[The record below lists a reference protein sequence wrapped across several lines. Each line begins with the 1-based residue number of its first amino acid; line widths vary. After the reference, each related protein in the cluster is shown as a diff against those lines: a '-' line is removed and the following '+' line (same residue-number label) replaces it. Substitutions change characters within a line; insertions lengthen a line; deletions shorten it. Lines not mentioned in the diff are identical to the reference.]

1 MGSLWLF
8 FRKSSASSRVA
19 EKRPSG
25 GQRVRTQLNERYR
38 KQAALAVCQPPRLRL
53 GVHVPGVKHKA
64 NGSPTSIRR
73 VGP

>member
-1 MGSLWLF
+1 MVIFL
-8 FRKSSASSRVA
+8 RKSSTSSRVA

-25 GQRVRTQLNERYR
+25 GRRVRTQLNERHR
-38 KQAALAVCQPPRLRL
+38 KQAALAVCQPPRLWL
-53 GVHVPGVKHKA
+53 GVHVPGIKHEA